1 VKELC
6 EPSLAKQRVVVEIA
20 FAGTI
25 PSGVLLSTA
34 VLQAERGISRGHT
47 AGRINEGHETR
58 HKGY

>member
-1 VKELC
+1 
-6 EPSLAKQRVVVEIA
+6 VEIA